1 MKFLENALMY
11 LFHMFRISILSLLL
25 SLIGVSVGF
34 ALTSLLTEF
43 MIVSENFL
51 LVLIVL
57 KYPIIYL
64 LVNFIVFFVSVKR
77 KYISFS
83 KYEHLKNI
91 LSVVFIIFC
100 LIWTFEAFISSM
112 MIANVFMMDM
122 YF

>member
-11 LFHMFRISILSLLL
+11 LFHMFRISVLSLLL
-25 SLIGVSVGF
+25 SLTGVAAGF

-43 MIVSENFL
+43 MLVPEDFL

-64 LVNFIVFFVSVKR
+64 LVNFIVLFVSVKR

-83 KYEHLKNI
+83 KNDRKKNI
-91 LSVVFIIFC
+91 SSALFIIFC
-100 LIWTFEAFISSM
+100 LIWTLEAFISSM
-112 MIANVFMMDM
+112 MIVNVFMMDM